1 MKKSVCARCMHVC
14 IWGISQMFDC
24 LVGWRK
30 IEGKMIKRAELG
42 LVTKVLA

>member
-1 MKKSVCARCMHVC
+1 MKKSVCARCMHV
-14 IWGISQMFDC
+14 FDC